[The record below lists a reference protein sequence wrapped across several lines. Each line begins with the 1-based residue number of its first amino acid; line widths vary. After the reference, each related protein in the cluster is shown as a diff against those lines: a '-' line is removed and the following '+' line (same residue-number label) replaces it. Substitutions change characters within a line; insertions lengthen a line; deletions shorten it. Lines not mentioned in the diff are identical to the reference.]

1 MNALGYITTT
11 FMFVPASYRCS
22 YTENAHVG
30 LMKLDIEGCEP
41 LAIRG
46 AQKLLSS
53 GRVSILHMEYSA
65 GNMANVSGISGAVM
79 LRELHDMG
87 YDAFLADCKHN
98 FDDLSARQ
106 ELSEAIAAC
115 DPDPSQALAHALVT
129 GVSSSDIVQYIPP
142 SLYDEYTEI
151 ILSGTRSPSP
161 LVKHCC
167 MTNMFFRL
175 ERGLTPFPKRSIPP
189 TPHPP
194 LRLTIKLAA
203 WRFCFRLDVGCRH
216 RSLVG
221 ERLQDSHFKEV

>member
-1 MNALGYITTT
+1 
-11 FMFVPASYRCS
+11 
-22 YTENAHVG
+22 
-30 LMKLDIEGCEP
+30 MKLDIEGCEP

-46 AQKLLSS
+46 ARKLLSS
-53 GRVSILHMEYSA
+53 GKVSILHMEYSA
-65 GNMANVSGISGAVM
+65 SNMASVSGISGAVM
-79 LRELHDMG
+79 LRELHEMG

-194 LRLTIKLAA
+194 LRLAIKLAA

-221 ERLQDSHFKEV
+221 ERLQESHIKEV